1 MTPDLELHCQR
12 AVRSARNMG
21 LASPLSAGEIQE
33 IVLDGVAKFPSGTAL
48 YIRPFMWSTAGWM
61 QPDPASTRIAISLT
75 VTPMPEPKPYRVM
88 LSRFR
93 RPSPETAPTDAKA
106 VCLYAQA
113 GRAAGEAVSKGFN
126 DAVMLDPMGNVAEYS
141 SANLWIA
148 KDGAAITPAP
158 NGTFLNGITR
168 QRLIKLFTAAGVP
181 VYERSF
187 GFQEVLEADEVFSS
201 GNFGKV
207 LPVTGV
213 EDREKPIGAIYSL
226 AAGSTGTSRTLAR
239 TERNSIAESLA
250 DDSASARDGAR
261 SLERVDARN
270 PAQELGRGARRLS
283 EPRQLIILV
292 MGFASGL
299 PLLLTLSTLVLLAV
313 EGRKS
318 IKTTIGLFAL
328 RRHALCAT
336 SSSGRR

>member
-1 MTPDLELHCQR
+1 MSAIVPDALHFIDGSWVKGDPYILRAFDHATWLMGGIFDGARAFEGVTPDLELHCQR

-33 IVLDGVAKFPSGTAL
+33 IVLDGVCKFPSGTAL

-75 VTPMPEPKPYRVM
+75 ATPMPEPKPFKVM

-113 GRAAGEAVSKGFN
+113 GRAAGEAVAKGF
-126 DAVMLDPMGNVAEYS
+126 DDGVMLDPMGNVAEYS
-141 SANLWIA
+141 AANLWIA

-168 QRLIKLFTAAGVP
+168 QRLIKLFNAAGVP

-187 GFQEVLEADEVFSS
+187 KFDEVLEADEVFSS
-201 GNFGKV
+201 GNYAKV
-207 LPVTGV
+207 VPVTGV
-213 EDREKPIGAIYSL
+213 EDREKPIDGPIFSL
-226 AAGSTGTSRTLAR
+226 
-239 TERNSIAESLA
+239 
-250 DDSASARDGAR
+250 
-261 SLERVDARN
+261 
-270 PAQELGRGARRLS
+270 ARRLYWD
-283 EPRQLIILV
+283 
-292 MGFASGL
+292 FAHS
-299 PLLLTLSTLVLLAV
+299 
-313 EGRKS
+313 KN
-318 IKTTIGLFAL
+318 
-328 RRHALCAT
+328 
-336 SSSGRR
+336 